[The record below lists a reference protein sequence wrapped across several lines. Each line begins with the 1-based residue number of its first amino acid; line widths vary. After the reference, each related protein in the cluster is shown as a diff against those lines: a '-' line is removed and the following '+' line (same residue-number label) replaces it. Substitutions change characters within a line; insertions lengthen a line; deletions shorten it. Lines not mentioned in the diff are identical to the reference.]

1 MSPIRPIDKNNTNKT
16 SDVILD
22 VGHCR
27 APDELLKAQR
37 LANTLDT
44 AVKIPIIGIP
54 VGLDFLIG
62 LIPVVGDAA
71 MMLASLRIVH
81 LGRKLGLPQQLQ
93 TTMLRNIAIDFGL
106 GFVPLIGDLVDL
118 FYKANQKNVRLI
130 ERWWIQQN
138 KAQVDA
144 TAKQKLLEWE
154 QTQG

>member
-1 MSPIRPIDKNNTNKT
+1 MATQKPEDKNKINKT
-16 SDVILD
+16 SDVVLGD
-22 VGHCR
+22 EDFR
-27 APDELLKAQR
+27 APDELLKAQM
-37 LANTLDT
+37 LANTLDS

-62 LIPVVGDAA
+62 LIPVVGDAS

-81 LGRKLGLPQQLQ
+81 LGRKLGVPKQLQ

-106 GFVPLIGDLVDL
+106 GFVPLIGDIVDL

-144 TAKQKLLEWE
+144 LAKQKLLEWE
-154 QTQG
+154 QKQD

>member
-1 MSPIRPIDKNNTNKT
+1 MSPERFEKKNQTPGAVLGNE
-16 SDVILD
+16 DF
-22 VGHCR
+22 R
-27 APDELLKAQR
+27 APEELLQAQM

-62 LIPVVGDAA
+62 LIPVVGDAS
-71 MMLASLRIVH
+71 MMLVSLRIVH
-81 LGRKLGLPQQLQ
+81 LGRKLGVPEQLQ
-93 TTMLRNIAIDFGL
+93 TAMLRNIAVDFGL
-106 GFVPLIGDLVDL
+106 GFVPVIGDIVDL

-144 TAKQKLLEWE
+144 LAKQKLLEWE
-154 QTQG
+154 QKQD

>member
-1 MSPIRPIDKNNTNKT
+1 MSSDRFEEKNTKNQTP
-16 SDVILD
+16 DVVLGD
-22 VGHCR
+22 EDFR
-27 APDELLKAQR
+27 APDELLKAQM

-62 LIPVVGDAA
+62 LIPVVGDAS
-71 MMLASLRIVH
+71 MMLVSLRIVH
-81 LGRKLGLPQQLQ
+81 LGRKLGVPKQLQ
-93 TTMLRNIAIDFGL
+93 TAMLRNIAIDFGL
-106 GFVPLIGDLVDL
+106 GFVPLIGDIVDL

-144 TAKQKLLEWE
+144 LAQQKLLEWE
-154 QTQG
+154 QKQD